1 MLLLWRVGAMRVPT
15 SEAKMKENVLDVLM
29 YLFEN
34 YMDKDVEREP
44 DPESL
49 KVELLE
55 AGFPKSEINKAF
67 AWLEGLTERHQSV
80 VGSTQSTPNSL
91 RLYTDL
97 ESEKL
102 DVDCR
107 GFVLFLEQCG
117 ILDTTNRELVIDRV
131 MALDT
136 QEIDLE
142 QLKWIILMVLFNL
155 PGQEAAYA
163 SLEDLVFEG
172 VTGSLH

>member
-1 MLLLWRVGAMRVPT
+1 
-15 SEAKMKENVLDVLM
+15 
-29 YLFEN
+29 
-34 YMDKDVEREP
+34 
-44 DPESL
+44 
-49 KVELLE
+49 
-55 AGFPKSEINKAF
+55 
-67 AWLEGLTERHQSV
+67 
-80 VGSTQSTPNSL
+80 
-91 RLYTDL
+91 L

-102 DVDCR
+102 DVESR

-117 ILDTTNRELVIDRV
+117 ILDSANRELVIDRV

-136 QEIDLE
+136 HEIDLE

-163 SLEDLVFEG
+163 SMEDLVFEG

>member
-1 MLLLWRVGAMRVPT
+1 MSLLWRAGVIRAPK
-15 SEAKMKENVLDVLM
+15 SEAMMKENVLDVLM

-67 AWLEGLTERHQSV
+67 AWLEGLTERHQSA

-91 RLYTDL
+91 RLYTAL

-117 ILDTTNRELVIDRV
+117 ILDATNRELVIDRV